1 MLVSRSVERDTN
13 YVISFYVSG
22 LCGTIFWRMNLISQ
36 VDLFIKMSR
45 IMSTKIF
52 QTMLFV
58 DLKMLESLIYTV
70 TPHNKRLNWCK
81 NTLTQPPHEPMHV
94 STSRARYYV
103 IKCNAT
109 LVNTKTLEG
118 SDQNMAAFTGKVVY
132 NCSKCKVS
140 TV

>member
-36 VDLFIKMSR
+36 VELFIKMSR

-70 TPHNKRLNWCK
+70 TPHNKRLYWCK

-94 STSRARYYV
+94 STSRARHD
-103 IKCNAT
+103 
-109 LVNTKTLEG
+109 L
-118 SDQNMAAFTGKVVY
+118 
-132 NCSKCKVS
+132 
-140 TV
+140 